1 MKSSLAVLF
10 VLIAASA
17 ACGGSGSDASTPV
30 TPTPVTPTPP
40 AEVRLAVF
48 MDSASGFSTSDVH
61 DVNDEIV
68 RFDTTSSSLI
78 WAADGR
84 TFPGFPVH
92 GNDIGDFRVRFGTK
106 NGQRA
111 AYWTESS
118 RPNICDL
125 QVTNGQLLIS
135 ATDVPVPGS

>member
-1 MKSSLAVLF
+1 MRSSLAVLF

-17 ACGGSGSDASTPV
+17 ACGGSGSDASG
-30 TPTPVTPTPP
+30 TPVTPTPP

-48 MDSASGFSTSDVH
+48 MDSSSGFSTSDVR

-68 RFDTTSSSLI
+68 RFDTASNSLI

-84 TFPGFPVH
+84 TFTGYPVS
-92 GNDIGDFRVRFGTK
+92 GDDIGNFRVRFGTK

-111 AYWTESS
+111 AYFTERSV
-118 RPNICDL
+118 PNICDL
-125 QVTNGQLLIS
+125 QVSGGQLVVS
-135 ATDVPVPGS
+135 ATEVSVPAS

>member
-1 MKSSLAVLF
+1 MNSSLSVLF

-17 ACGGSGSDASTPV
+17 GCGGSGSDAR
-30 TPTPVTPTPP
+30 TPVTPTPP

-48 MDSASGFSTSDVH
+48 MDSSSGFSTSDVR

-68 RFDTTSSSLI
+68 RFDTASNTLI

-84 TFPGFPVH
+84 TFTGYPVS
-92 GNDIGDFRVRFGTK
+92 GDDIGNFRVRFGTK

-111 AYWTESS
+111 AYFTERSN
-118 RPNICDL
+118 PNICDL
-125 QVTNGQLLIS
+125 QVLNGQLVIS
-135 ATDVPVPGS
+135 ATDVTVPGS